1 MSNSTG
7 IAESLTTLRDE
18 ARVQIHLM
26 SMDAHAH
33 WKDLE
38 TKLAAFETTLDQNGG
53 KLSDSLATT
62 ARELMTKVE
71 QFLKTH
77 GTAAT

>member
-7 IAESLTTLRDE
+7 IAESLTMLRDE
-18 ARVQIHLM
+18 VRVQLHLM
-26 SMDAHAH
+26 SMDARAY
-33 WKDLE
+33 WKELE

-62 ARELMTKVE
+62 GRELTARVE
-71 QFLKTH
+71 EFLKAH
-77 GTAAT
+77 RKAAQ